1 MDVYNQFILSKFN
14 ESVLNQIAAAE
25 TSRSGSAQPSVESDA
40 SATDIDAIAEKSKT
54 ATMHEIPNDNCDQT
68 NQQNSENHLT
78 NNVLHE
84 INRQFLS
91 ALLQKGFAK
100 STTEHCKQ
108 NAHLNPLTPPQ
119 TPITP
124 SSEPTIG
131 PWIRPRNASNASS
144 ASQSMAANSSEFN
157 ENCPAIDVTGNSSN
171 RKRKRPTANRPNKRC
186 VQSSGRGFGTTS
198 ADVFSAEAAAGAY
211 GNLDVSSTDETDP
224 DNESDGDDDGDG
236 DGNGDR
242 SDISTDTEEHEE
254 KFGENET
261 SFDSVSTTPAGAN
274 SLLFNSSSSKAPVGG
289 GLNLVADKDK
299 LNLLKLISLQSD
311 ENKLIGKSKI
321 D

>member
-14 ESVLNQIAAAE
+14 ESVLNQITAAE
-25 TSRSGSAQPSVESDA
+25 TSRSDSAQPSVESDA
-40 SATDIDAIAEKSKT
+40 HATDIDVIADKSKT
-54 ATMHEIPNDNCDQT
+54 ATMHEIPNDNCEQT
-68 NQQNSENHLT
+68 HQQNSENHLT
-78 NNVLHE
+78 NNILHE

-91 ALLQKGFAK
+91 ALLQRGFPK

-108 NAHLNPLTPPQ
+108 NANLNPLTPPQ

-124 SSEPTIG
+124 SSEPTIS

-144 ASQSMAANSSEFN
+144 ASQSMTANSSEFN

-171 RKRKRPTANRPNKRC
+171 RKRKRPAANRPNKRC
-186 VQSSGRGFGTTS
+186 VQSSSRGFGT
-198 ADVFSAEAAAGAY
+198 EAAAGAY

-224 DNESDGDDDGDG
+224 DNDSDGDGDG

-242 SDISTDTEEHEE
+242 SDISSDTEEHEE

-274 SLLFNSSSSKAPVGG
+274 SLLFNSSSSSSKAPVGS

-311 ENKLIGKSKI
+311 ENKLIGELKI